1 MSVAIKFCGMTRE
14 TDIEVASGL
23 GVDYLGLI
31 LAPSRR
37 QLTTERAGELAD
49 FARRLGISPRIV
61 MLVRDQP
68 PAFVTAAIAQIGP
81 DLVQFHGQESDEFC
95 RQFGIPHWK
104 ALGMAGVVDV
114 DALAGEHPSASALLL
129 DSHAPGE
136 GGGSGVRFDWRRWPK
151 LVRPLILAG
160 GLGPENVAEAIR
172 VTRPFAVD
180 LCSGIES
187 APGVKDAGRM
197 RDFVA
202 AARSAG

>member
-14 TDIEVASGL
+14 ADIEVACTL

-31 LAPSRR
+31 LAASRR
-37 QLTTERAGELAD
+37 QLATERAAELAA
-49 FARRLGISPRIV
+49 FARRQSVSPRIV

-68 PAFVTAAIAQIGP
+68 PAFVAAAIAQVAP

-104 ALGMAGVVDV
+104 ALGMAGAVDV
-114 DALAGEHPSASALLL
+114 DALAAEHPSASALLL

-136 GGGSGVRFDWRRWPK
+136 GGGSGARFDWRRWPV
-151 LVRPLILAG
+151 LARSLILAG
-160 GLGPENVAEAIR
+160 GLTPENVAEAIR
-172 VTRPFAVD
+172 ITRPFAVD

-187 APGVKDAGRM
+187 VPGIKDAGRM